1 VSLGEREMLQAA
13 NTSLARV
20 SGRDF
25 RHHARLGLGE
35 IEEGVSAPYR
45 GKEHISGLRLFQ
57 P

>member
-1 VSLGEREMLQAA
+1 MSLGEREMLQAA